1 MTTVEI
7 VFPFA
12 GHPTESTIRAVN
24 TVREVYGIRRI
35 LFDEG
40 ARTVRVEY
48 DATRLSASGVQQLL
62 RRTGLALGDKLTLV
76 TDAPPPPPP
85 APPQPPAPGA
95 AKP

>member
-7 VFPFA
+7 VFPYQ
-12 GHPTESTIRAVN
+12 GHPTENAIRALK
-24 TVREVYGIRRI
+24 TVREVYGVRRI
-35 LFDEG
+35 LLDEK

-48 DATRLSASGVQQLL
+48 DATRLNVSVVQQLL
-62 RRTGLALGDKLTLV
+62 RRCGLALGDKLTLV

-85 APPQPPAPGA
+85 PAPPQVA